1 MISFETEYGSK
12 GIYCYGIML
21 LEMLTRK
28 KPTDD
33 MFLGELNLRQWV
45 KVLIPYKIMKVIDR
59 NLLMTKQG
67 KDAITAQVDALAFM
81 ELRLECSRELLEE
94 RIGIRDIIIKLNKIK
109 SQIL

>member
-12 GIYCYGIML
+12 GIYCYGIMF

-45 KVLIPYKIMKVIDR
+45 KALIPYNIMKFIDR
-59 NLLMTKQG
+59 NLLRTKQG
-67 KDAITAQVDALAFM
+67 KDAITAQVDVLAFM
-81 ELRLECSRELLEE
+81 KLGLECSRELLEE